1 MAVSDGFFCR
11 MYFLYGWQ
19 RAKNTVCF
27 FCPKK
32 LLFPAPVEFGCIWS
46 RSKCS
51 LTPIYKNTKT
61 KREQPLPGHVYGEIW
76 PHSLQFW
83 LWHFFGSRLEPS
95 CDHSFGA
102 GLDLTCSP
110 FRGLNSD
117 DFPFFTSSLGPL
129 EPELDLF
136 KDLKENGDIW
146 EISLTV
152 RWLRLLMPRLYL
164 EWDFPNVANFFYKY
178 L

>member
-1 MAVSDGFFCR
+1 MGKIGPKFSHLLTVRAAPPVTRKVYWGRKGHLWNDFFLP
-11 MYFLYGWQ
+11 FL
-19 RAKNTVCF
+19 
-27 FCPKK
+27 
-32 LLFPAPVEFGCIWS
+32 
-46 RSKCS
+46 
-51 LTPIYKNTKT
+51 TKT
-61 KREQPLPGHVYGEIW
+61 KRKPLPSYVYGEIW

-83 LWHFFGSRLEPS
+83 LWHFFGSRLGPS
-95 CDHSFGA
+95 GDHSFGA

>member
-1 MAVSDGFFCR
+1 MAKGQKYCLFFLPQKASFSSPCR
-11 MYFLYGWQ
+11 VWLHL
-19 RAKNTVCF
+19 V
-27 FCPKK
+27 
-32 LLFPAPVEFGCIWS
+32 
-46 RSKCS
+46 
-51 LTPIYKNTKT
+51 PIQMQPHKNTKT